1 MSHPVSDSF
10 YSTFLK
16 GEVKNMGKIFRGFTV
31 VSLIMLF
38 VAASWMSAHAAPI
51 TVRTVSA
58 WPKSAQFETQQFLEV
73 IGMIQKEANQK
84 YPGQLVI
91 DYKGAGEVIPTQQQV
106 EALRSG
112 LVDMILTA
120 ASYYTSI
127 MPEMDVMS
135 LTTMTPWEERKA
147 GVDAFLEKLHNE
159 KANAHYLARM
169 GSGDLFHIFLS
180 KPVERIRDFKG
191 MKIRVS
197 PTHIPFIKD
206 LGAEPVVTPPSEIYT
221 AMERSVVA
229 GYVQP
234 VASIRTMGLLPV
246 TKYMVRPGFYQPI
259 VLVLMNL
266 DFWKKLPDNLKKL
279 LTENFEKGEHL
290 EMDNIAKKIQFEL
303 GEFKKAGVRIIEL
316 PPADAKK
323 FTKMADDALLGVVLK
338 KSPVDGKKLYDL
350 ITKK

>member
-1 MSHPVSDSF
+1 
-10 YSTFLK
+10 
-16 GEVKNMGKIFRGFTV
+16 MGKILRGV
-31 VSLIMLF
+31 IVLSVAMLF
-38 VAASWMSAHAAPI
+38 VAGSLMSAHAAPI

-58 WPKSAQFETQQFLEV
+58 WAKSAQFETQQFLE
-73 IGMIQKEANQK
+73 IIEMIQKEANQK

-91 DYKGAGEVIPTQQQV
+91 DYKGAGEVIPTQQQI

-147 GVDAFLEKLHNE
+147 GVNDYLEKLHNA
-159 KANAHYLARM
+159 KANAHYLARL
-169 GSGDLFHIFLS
+169 GSGDLFHVFLAKS
-180 KPVERIRDFKG
+180 VQKIDDFKG

-197 PTHIPFIKD
+197 PTHIPFMKD
-206 LGAEPVVTPPSEIYT
+206 LGVEPVVTPPAEIYT
-221 AMERSVVA
+221 AMERAVVS
-229 GYVQP
+229 GYIQP

-246 TKYMVRPGFYQPI
+246 TKYMLRPGFYQPI
-259 VLVLMNL
+259 VLVLVNL

-279 LTENFEKGEHL
+279 LTENLEKGEHI
-290 EMDNIAKKIQFEL
+290 EMENIAKKIKFEL
-303 GEFKKAGVRIIEL
+303 DEFKKAGVGFPQL
-316 PPADAKK
+316 PPADAAK
-323 FTKMADDALLGVVLK
+323 FTKMADDALMGVVLK
-338 KSPVDGKKLYDL
+338 KSPEEGKKLHEL